1 MGVKWGSRRW
11 LGGSGHTWF
20 QSANE
25 GPQYGMGIRVV
36 GGILKFLNFTKRG
49 LNRGKERVRR
59 VTIKT
64 FWNQKI
70 MENKM
75 VWVSGHLVPD
85 TPPRKLSCA
94 VTNNI
99 KFPR

>member
-20 QSANE
+20 QSANQ
-25 GPQYGMGIRVV
+25 GLQYGTASGLLV
-36 GGILKFLNFTKRG
+36 KFLNFFNFTKKG

-64 FWNQKI
+64 FSNQKI

-75 VWVSGHLVPD
+75 V
-85 TPPRKLSCA
+85 
-94 VTNNI
+94 
-99 KFPR
+99 